1 MDQAHHLL
9 RATCVYC
16 KGFRMSAKDLHMYT
30 CQLRLLHHGLVHEAR
45 TVGAIGD
52 LDRADEFKSPGLG
65 DSEAEE
71 EGNVSIDNIIR
82 KREEC
87 LQNCLRGKTSKR
99 GDAKREKHEGGGQM
113 RREVIKEFL
122 SAIAKGRL
130 CAGCGGI
137 SPAYRKDGSVKIF
150 DKSSSPKEKAKMAQ
164 RGLERKDATTRVH
177 QAKPTRKSE
186 AALSDGPE
194 AAAESLRGQGEDTQV
209 DAVGSDQHV
218 EQSTADTVGPATF
231 QRYLTPMEVRARL
244 VELFN
249 KERDLVSLLYD
260 AKPRTRSSPNAT
272 PDMFFMTSVLV
283 PPNRHRPEARTGES
297 QISEAPQNSLY
308 KSILR
313 GCIKV
318 AEVHAALSEKR
329 GGDVMQLHQAWIVLQ
344 EGVNALV
351 DKDKNPMQ
359 GAAAVRNEDGIKQ
372 ILEKKEGLFRK
383 NLMGKRVNYAA
394 RSVISSDPNLKTNEI
409 SVPPIF
415 AQRLI
420 YPEPVTSHNFRDM
433 QQAVINRYNK

>member
-1 MDQAHHLL
+1 M
-9 RATCVYC
+9 
-16 KGFRMSAKDLHMYT
+16 
-30 CQLRLLHHGLVHEAR
+30 
-45 TVGAIGD
+45 
-52 LDRADEFKSPGLG
+52 
-65 DSEAEE
+65 
-71 EGNVSIDNIIR
+71 
-82 KREEC
+82 
-87 LQNCLRGKTSKR
+87 
-99 GDAKREKHEGGGQM
+99 
-113 RREVIKEFL
+113 
-122 SAIAKGRL
+122 
-130 CAGCGGI
+130 
-137 SPAYRKDGSVKIF
+137 
-150 DKSSSPKEKAKMAQ
+150 
-164 RGLERKDATTRVH
+164 
-177 QAKPTRKSE
+177 
-186 AALSDGPE
+186 SDGPE
-194 AAAESLRGQGEDTQV
+194 AAAEYLRGQGEDTQV
-209 DAVGSDQHV
+209 DAVGSDQDV

-231 QRYLTPMEVRARL
+231 QRYLAPMEVRARL

-313 GCIKV
+313 GCMKV

-420 YPEPVTSHNFRDM
+420 YPEPVISHNFRDM
-433 QQAVINRYNK
+433 QQAVINGCDEWPGAFAIENENGQIVSLKNKSVDDRISLTNQLLAPSSTAAKIINKKMYRHLTNGDVVLINRQPTLYKLSIIGYRV